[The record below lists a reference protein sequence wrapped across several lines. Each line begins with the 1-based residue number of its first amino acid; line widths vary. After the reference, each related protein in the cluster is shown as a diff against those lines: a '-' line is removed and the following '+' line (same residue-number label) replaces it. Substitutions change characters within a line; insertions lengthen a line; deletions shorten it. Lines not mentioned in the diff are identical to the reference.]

1 MWERLSIKGLMDRV
15 ERVFSLYP
23 LTNEKLLTTE
33 RKRLE
38 ALRNKPLPPPYILA
52 DDLMKKLDV
61 PRLEDFGPGGLYGY
75 TRAQLLEIE
84 RLANM
89 TPSSHTSSI
98 QREQFAKW
106 KQEVDSLHK
115 DVIMLEFN

>member
-1 MWERLSIKGLMDRV
+1 MRKRHVETQRMWERLSIKGLMDRV
-15 ERVFSLYP
+15 ERVFTLYP

-75 TRAQLLEIE
+75 TRAQLIEIE

-98 QREQFAKW
+98 
-106 KQEVDSLHK
+106 
-115 DVIMLEFN
+115 

>member
-1 MWERLSIKGLMDRV
+1 M
-15 ERVFSLYP
+15 
-23 LTNEKLLTTE
+23 TNEKLLTTE
-33 RKRLE
+33 RKRLQD
-38 ALRNKPLPPPYILA
+38 LRNKPVPPPYILA
-52 DDLMKKLDV
+52 EDLMKKLEV

-98 QREQFAKW
+98 
-106 KQEVDSLHK
+106 
-115 DVIMLEFN
+115 